1 MSPPGRPI
9 GENRKAQPEA
19 APVSAALQRRRRW
32 AVVPAIGMAGGVG
45 LARAA
50 EAASSPGP
58 GWPVLVLGGLVV
70 VLLVLVGG
78 LWWRLLAERAA
89 SRREAARQHALIDG
103 LDIGLVVYDEHDRLS
118 LWNRD
123 FARLYGPLANS
134 LKVGTRFEELVRLVL
149 ARDLVPQAAGR
160 EEEWVQERLALHRQP
175 ESLVLRELPGGRWRR
190 ITERRLSD
198 GRLLSYSIDVTE
210 LVRRERELQRV
221 NAQLDA
227 SNARLEAITATDAL
241 TGIANRRLFDRRLSE
256 ESTRA
261 RRHGLPLA
269 LLMIDV
275 DHFKRYNDRHG
286 HQAGDDC
293 LRRVAE
299 LLVGAVGR
307 RPTDLVARYG
317 GEEFV
322 VLLPHTGPEEALILA
337 ERCLREMEAAALPHG
352 DSPVAP
358 QVTFS
363 IGVAVMAPD
372 GAVADPA
379 SLLRAADAALYQA
392 KAGGRHCVAL
402 NGSPAQA

>member
-1 MSPPGRPI
+1 MILALR
-9 GENRKAQPEA
+9 RHQCWA
-19 APVSAALQRRRRW
+19 A
-32 AVVPAIGMAGGVG
+32 VPAMGLAG

-50 EAASSPGP
+50 DGGASAAL
-58 GWPVLVLGGLVV
+58 GWSVVVLVALVLVLLVV
-70 VLLVLVGG
+70 AGA

-89 SRREAARQHALIDG
+89 ARREATRQHALIDG
-103 LDIGLVVYDEHDRLS
+103 LDIGLVVYDEQDRLT

-123 FARLYGPLANS
+123 FVRLYGPLANA
-134 LKVGTRFEELVRLVL
+134 LKVGTRFEDLVRMVL
-149 ARDLVPQAAGR
+149 ARKLVPQAEGR

-190 ITERRLSD
+190 ITERRLTD
-198 GRLLSYSIDVTE
+198 GRILSYSIDVTE

-241 TGIANRRLFDRRLSE
+241 TGIANRRLFDRRLAE

-307 RPTDLVARYG
+307 RPSDLVARYG

-322 VLLPHTGPEEALILA
+322 ALLPHTGRDEALSLA
-337 ERCLREMEAAALPHG
+337 ERCLRQVETAGLPHG

-358 QVTFS
+358 LVTLS
-363 IGVAVMAPD
+363 IGLAVMEPD

-392 KAGGRHCVAL
+392 KAGGRHRVAL
-402 NGSPAQA
+402 NGGTASV